1 LVRSAHLFRSV
12 GADMKTRAEDEQAYC
27 LHWLIKPVLAHGAEW
42 AGHAEAEVAAA
53 REKIAATQEVS
64 K

>member
-1 LVRSAHLFRSV
+1 
-12 GADMKTRAEDEQAYC
+12 MKTRAEDEQAYC